1 MIFVFFCAGNF
12 CGSLSSFEA
21 SDLGAIVIK
30 EVLQRA
36 KVDGS
41 DVEEIILGQ
50 VFTAGAGQNPARR
63 AALNAGVPEATPA
76 WSLNLLCGS
85 GLK

>member
-1 MIFVFFCAGNF
+1 MA
-12 CGSLSSFEA
+12 SFEA

-36 KVDGS
+36 DVDGA

-50 VFTAGAGQNPARR
+50 VFTAGAGQNPARK
-63 AALNAGVPEATPA
+63 AALKAGVPESTPA
-76 WSLNLLCGS
+76 WTLNMLCGS

>member
-1 MIFVFFCAGNF
+1 M
-12 CGSLSSFEA
+12 SSCEA

-36 KVDGS
+36 KVDGA
-41 DVEEIILGQ
+41 DVEEIIFGQ